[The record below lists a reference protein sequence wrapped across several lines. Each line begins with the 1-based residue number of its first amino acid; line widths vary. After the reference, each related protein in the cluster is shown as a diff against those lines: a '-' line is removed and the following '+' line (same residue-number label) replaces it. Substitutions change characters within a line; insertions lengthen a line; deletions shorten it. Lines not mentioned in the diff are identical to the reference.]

1 METLWGLLKKL
12 YRFDGH
18 EQDGFEEE
26 PDVVTNKEQKKK
38 QIRAL
43 KEFSKLRKRSSKQL
57 TKQT

>member
-1 METLWGLLKKL
+1 METLWGFLKKL

-18 EQDGFEEE
+18 EQHGFEEE
-26 PDVVTNKEQKKK
+26 PDVGTNKEQKKK